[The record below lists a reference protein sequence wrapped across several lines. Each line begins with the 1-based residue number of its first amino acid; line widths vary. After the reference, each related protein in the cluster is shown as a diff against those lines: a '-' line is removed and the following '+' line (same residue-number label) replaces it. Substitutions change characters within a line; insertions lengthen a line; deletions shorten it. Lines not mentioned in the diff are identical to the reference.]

1 MRIAEIH
8 AYHVPITL
16 RRPIRHALAERT
28 HSQNLIIRCQLE
40 DGTVG
45 WGEGVPRQY
54 VTGECIED
62 AFDLFNHSQLKEQLG
77 DRFPDFPADKATM
90 RNSHLGLVV

>member
-28 HSQNLIIRCQLE
+28 HRQNLIIRCQLE

-45 WGEGVPRQY
+45 WGYGVPRQY
-54 VTGECIED
+54 VTGECIAD
-62 AFDLFNHSQLKEQLG
+62 AFDLFNHSQL
-77 DRFPDFPADKATM
+77 
-90 RNSHLGLVV
+90 